1 MPLDFDGLKKQRFR
15 WALGGIQILKLHW
28 REMLPLARHKMRLTV
43 GQRIH
48 YLLGSVQW
56 FAEVLTATFTV
67 LLLATALAA
76 SLHERLPV
84 RQLTGAVLV
93 VPLAFAATGML
104 RAIWALR
111 RACHATTRDAINAL
125 RVWFALSWVV
135 TLACVRGLVQKHA
148 EFLRTAK
155 SKDGRSLL
163 SAMRSS
169 RAETV
174 LTVAAIAG
182 AAAMVLRS
190 PSVATGVLA
199 ILLLFE
205 AFVYSNAPW
214 ASLAAEGIIL
224 TPERRAYARSPQNTG
239 DRPERS
245 RPVAVPL
252 VVTGLAAFGVV
263 AALVIASPSGNA
275 PFGGP
280 QTDLPRICTIVPGL
294 KIGPAPAVTPS
305 PSPSVSPT
313 ASASPSTQASPSPSA
328 SPTASP
334 APTTSPTAAPTPT
347 PVPTAAG

>member
-1 MPLDFDGLKKQRFR
+1 
-15 WALGGIQILKLHW
+15 
-28 REMLPLARHKMRLTV
+28 
-43 GQRIH
+43 
-48 YLLGSVQW
+48 
-56 FAEVLTATFTV
+56 
-67 LLLATALAA
+67 
-76 SLHERLPV
+76 V

-111 RACHATTRDAINAL
+111 RACRASTRDAINAL

-135 TLACVRGLVQKHA
+135 TLACVRGLVQRHA

-163 SAMRSS
+163 SAIRSS
-169 RAETV
+169 RAETLLV
-174 LTVAAIAG
+174 VAGVAG
-182 AAAMVLRS
+182 AAAMLVRS
-190 PSVATGVLA
+190 PSTATIVLA
-199 ILLLFE
+199 LLLIFE

-252 VVTGLAAFGVV
+252 VLTGIAAAGVV
-263 AALVIASPSGNA
+263 AALVIAAPSTNA

-280 QTDLPRICTIVPGL
+280 QTDLPRIGNIVPDL
-294 KIGPAPAVTPS
+294 KVGPLPDVTPS
-305 PSPSVSPT
+305 PSATP
-313 ASASPSTQASPSPSA
+313 SASPSAQPSPSA
-328 SPTASP
+328 SPSP
-334 APTTSPTAAPTPT
+334 STQPSPTPSPTSSPTAPPTSSPSPAPTPT
-347 PVPTAAG
+347 PALTAG